1 MGAGV
6 FHGRVR
12 DGIGWIIPRHGHQV
26 IQSSLWEGLRGCD
39 GLVLLWCVEEWMT
52 AVHVCCHVMWRWNEP
67 IGRLGPVSCTHCCA
81 STPGLLT

>member
-26 IQSSLWEGLRGCD
+26 IQSSLFMGLRGCD
-39 GLVLLWCVEEWMT
+39 GLVNYCVEEWMT
-52 AVHVCCHVMWRWNEP
+52 AVHVCCPFEGLWNEP
-67 IGRLGPVSCTHCCA
+67 VGRLGPVSCTHYCA